1 MTHDLRELHA
11 HMRAQLA
18 PMLRQLSAAA
28 EQLGAAFHKLGPA
41 LRATLLINGTWHT
54 ISPRQRRAHLKDL
67 DQRARAQRNARW
79 PRATH
84 TKITYHRKRR

>member
-11 HMRAQLA
+11 HIRTQLT
-18 PMLRQLSAAA
+18 PMLTQLSAAA

-41 LRATLLINGTWHT
+41 LHATLLINDTWHT
-54 ISPRQRRAHLKDL
+54 ISPRQRRAHLKEL
-67 DQRARAQRNARW
+67 DQRARARRNTRW